1 MGIGSGR
8 GTGRLWA
15 AVLLLGAAAC
25 GGGGG
30 GGTTTA
36 PEPCTSC
43 TPTTSAWPWPTW
55 TGETIAVAPSTTGNT
70 YYVDGTN
77 GNDANAGTSPTAALK
92 TIKSAVSKIAAGD
105 TVLIHKG
112 LYREGIDLGNGPS
125 GSEGR
130 PITFGSYG
138 DGEVILDGS
147 TPVTGWLRVAG
158 SVWQAQATFTP
169 IAVVV
174 NEVALRQVTQG
185 QGGSTAPQAGLAGVT
200 SGSGKWYV
208 SSGNV
213 ITADFGTVLGNGDP
227 NQADIVVPN
236 NNGAQT
242 HIYWYGV
249 SYVTFKGLT
258 VRGSG
263 SNGLWGYGS
272 HVTVDS
278 CDIKFNG
285 KAAVSFMVDSA
296 STVNSDNAVI
306 YSHAYHNVLLNWPR
320 GNNGY
325 MEAGGGWPGTIVW
338 DTNLRPVARGNV
350 VHMNGGEGII
360 SYGTASGHSS
370 GSALFEQ
377 NVAYDNWS
385 VDMYFDNQPNDVAR
399 QNFLFNH
406 PANNDDYL
414 YVSSS
419 YPWNEVGK
427 YSVCIMLAD
436 EQNSSDSTNNYAN
449 LNYTQVYDNIM
460 AGCRIGIRD
469 YSEGST
475 AAKYHGLK
483 NSMISNNTIIM
494 SYYDLPND
502 STYGIYLQDNKTP
515 SGTQRNTNTVIQNNV
530 VVGFNQDAV
539 LFSELSGAQGGLNI
553 NDNDYYSTASK
564 PFGSGFN
571 TVTFYD
577 FAGWKVATPGSDG
590 ASMFADPLLND
601 VAQFRTLGTAVWD
614 YNAANVASGSPTLG
628 AGAAQTYSPAV
639 DFAGK
644 ARSGWNIGAF

>member
-236 NNGAQT
+236 DDGAQQ
-242 HIYWYGV
+242 HVYWYGV
-249 SYVTFKGLT
+249 NYVTFKGLT
-258 VRGSG
+258 IRGSG

-285 KAAVSFMVDSA
+285 KAAVSFMVD
-296 STVNSDNAVI
+296 
-306 YSHAYHNVLLNWPR
+306 
-320 GNNGY
+320 
-325 MEAGGGWPGTIVW
+325 
-338 DTNLRPVARGNV
+338 
-350 VHMNGGEGII
+350 
-360 SYGTASGHSS
+360 
-370 GSALFEQ
+370 
-377 NVAYDNWS
+377 
-385 VDMYFDNQPNDVAR
+385 
-399 QNFLFNH
+399 
-406 PANNDDYL
+406 
-414 YVSSS
+414 
-419 YPWNEVGK
+419 
-427 YSVCIMLAD
+427 
-436 EQNSSDSTNNYAN
+436 
-449 LNYTQVYDNIM
+449 
-460 AGCRIGIRD
+460 
-469 YSEGST
+469 
-475 AAKYHGLK
+475 
-483 NSMISNNTIIM
+483 
-494 SYYDLPND
+494 
-502 STYGIYLQDNKTP
+502 
-515 SGTQRNTNTVIQNNV
+515 
-530 VVGFNQDAV
+530 
-539 LFSELSGAQGGLNI
+539 
-553 NDNDYYSTASK
+553 
-564 PFGSGFN
+564 
-571 TVTFYD
+571 
-577 FAGWKVATPGSDG
+577 
-590 ASMFADPLLND
+590 
-601 VAQFRTLGTAVWD
+601 
-614 YNAANVASGSPTLG
+614 
-628 AGAAQTYSPAV
+628 
-639 DFAGK
+639 
-644 ARSGWNIGAF
+644 